1 MNLIGKIIGNRYEIL
16 EEVGN
21 GGMATVYKAKDHVLN
36 RYVAVKVLKDEYTTD
51 SDFIKRFNTEA
62 QSAASLSHANIVSIY
77 DVGHEEENN
86 LYYIVMELVKGKT
99 LKEIIKK
106 DGTFTINQE
115 LNLDPVNWQ
124 APGCKNK
131 VSLKENQIILQSI
144 KTKPDEEITVYL
156 DTVYCATYYNC
167 VDTKNLEIRGYE
179 KHMVDLAWEK
189 PELIEK
195 GFRPTRREYQTENG
209 FIDLMGTDKDEKL
222 MILEFKSRKAG
233 TNAVK
238 QLKGYVECFMDNKEF
253 VRGIIV
259 APDITDNALELLK
272 SLQMEFIPL
281 NPPKDLLTKKASTL
295 DSFF

>member
-1 MNLIGKIIGNRYEIL
+1 MEGVIIKYKTVENPEIKKAYDTIQEGFDKKSMIIILAECHVEYEGRARSKLDSGDRLIL
-16 EEVGN
+16 
-21 GGMATVYKAKDHVLN
+21 
-36 RYVAVKVLKDEYTTD
+36 
-51 SDFIKRFNTEA
+51 
-62 QSAASLSHANIVSIY
+62 
-77 DVGHEEENN
+77 
-86 LYYIVMELVKGKT
+86 
-99 LKEIIKK
+99 IKK
-106 DGTFTINQE
+106 DGTFTIHQE

-131 VSLKENQIILQSI
+131 VELNDDVITLHSI
-144 KTKPDEEITVYL
+144 KTKPKEEITVYL
-156 DTVYCATYYNC
+156 DKVYTVTYCNC
-167 VDTKNLEIRGYE
+167 VDTKDLEIRGYE

-209 FIDLMGTDKDEKL
+209 FIDLMGTDYEEKL

-238 QLKGYVECFMDNKEF
+238 QLKRYVDCFCDNKEF

-259 APDITDNALELLK
+259 APDITDNALELLE
-272 SLQMEFIPL
+272 SLQMEFIAF
-281 NPPKDLLTKKASTL
+281 NPPKELLKHKVSTL